1 MIINAYTWSR
11 PPKYCTLLCYRAHS
25 QCEFFLLR
33 GNIVLLTFLGVFIIM
48 AGWSCNDYSF
58 HSNISFFCNCSIFNY
73 LSNYPYCDCDHII
86 IIHLNFLSN
95 KNFSFLLFI
104 CKSDVR
110 KKIILSRD
118 ILLNSTLNIYI
129 YMWWQEYS
137 WHIIE
142 VNTLICFIPYSL
154 KSMSSIKE
162 KKNCLISVIFFV
174 ETRQQNF

>member
-1 MIINAYTWSR
+1 MLLLYYLEISSLASRDILFFSTWFLFHLEYYSMIINAYTWSR

-86 IIHLNFLSN
+86 IIHLNFQSN

-104 CKSDVR
+104 CKCDIR
-110 KKIILSRD
+110 KKNHIV
-118 ILLNSTLNIYI
+118 TWY
-129 YMWWQEYS
+129 
-137 WHIIE
+137 IIE
-142 VNTLICFIPYSL
+142 
-154 KSMSSIKE
+154 
-162 KKNCLISVIFFV
+162 
-174 ETRQQNF
+174 